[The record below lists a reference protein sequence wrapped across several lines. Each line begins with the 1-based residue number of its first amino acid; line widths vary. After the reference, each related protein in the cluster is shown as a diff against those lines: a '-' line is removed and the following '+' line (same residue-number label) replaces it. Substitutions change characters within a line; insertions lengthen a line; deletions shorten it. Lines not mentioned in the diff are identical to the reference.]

1 MIEIPNLLDMNI
13 AIRKDQNF
21 INLFRIKFLEFYQYW
36 NKLIQVFINE
46 RSGTRKKENT
56 QIILVGEY

>member
-36 NKLIQVFINE
+36 NKLIQVFMDG
-46 RSGTRKKENT
+46 RSGTSEENT